1 MTMPNAEGPKKGL
14 TREQLV
20 EYFKR
25 KFQDSDNKSELW
37 KELYDKQDMT
47 LVTETHAHMVIPKVR
62 MKMIMHAIDPKRTES
77 LIDLWLRDFN
87 GEMVSFKRQGRL
99 EGLGALQAL
108 ETMEEEKTTKL

>member
-1 MTMPNAEGPKKGL
+1 MTDQSKLSK
-14 TREQLV
+14 EQLV

-25 KFQDSDNKSELW
+25 RFQEGDNKSDLW
-37 KELYDKQDMT
+37 KELYDTKDLT

-62 MKMIMHAIDPKRTES
+62 MKLIMHAIDPKRTQS
-77 LIDLWLRDFN
+77 LVELWLQDFN

-108 ETMEEEKTTKL
+108 ETMEEERTTKI